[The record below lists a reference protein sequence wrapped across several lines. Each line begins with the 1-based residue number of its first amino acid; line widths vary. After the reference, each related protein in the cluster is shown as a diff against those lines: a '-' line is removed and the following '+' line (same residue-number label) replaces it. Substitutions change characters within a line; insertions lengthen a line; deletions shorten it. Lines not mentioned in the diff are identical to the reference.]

1 MVNMMDSKDEEAVS
15 YTKLFLIKSLS
26 MLFSNSEYANKKVQT
41 FVLQNQE
48 LNIIGEICE
57 LFIKT
62 CQSGD
67 LLQISYALDGF
78 YEVFSENFYDE
89 ELKK

>member
-1 MVNMMDSKDEEAVS
+1 MN
-15 YTKLFLIKSLS
+15 L
-26 MLFSNSEYANKKVQT
+26 
-41 FVLQNQE
+41 
-48 LNIIGEICE
+48 IGEIGE
-57 LFIKT
+57 VFIKT

-89 ELKK
+89 ALQKQNVIQLMESGKNMLYEMYKSAKKEK